1 MTNASFEQFV
11 RSIVADREH
20 WIASS
25 MIPQLIDRIFIE
37 LWEIHVEEKYMVTIE
52 NVRVCVAS

>member
-1 MTNASFEQFV
+1 
-11 RSIVADREH
+11 
-20 WIASS
+20 